1 MIPSLRAVYD
11 ELTERATEPP
21 WASRCQ
27 QLRAELIAR
36 CGGFEPDHPA
46 AAARDAASL
55 EYALVMGGLAR
66 AIGATLQ
73 DPSERAEA
81 LAIAQA
87 IPALLLMEDHAGL
100 LVARDAWS
108 GAAWLIAPSDNVGR
122 DLRPQLRDPPLVQC
136 RLVVTDAGAAVLP
149 GVVFHAADAVETI
162 RGVLARGAELGL
174 STTRVHE
181 ALLRMEHRF
190 RSHSRVKVSYAYRTD
205 ALSGPHP
212 PAQ

>member
-1 MIPSLRAVYD
+1 MYD

-21 WASRCQ
+21 WSTRCQ
-27 QLRAELIAR
+27 QLRAELVAR

-55 EYALVMGGLAR
+55 EHALVAGGLAR
-66 AIGATLQ
+66 AIGAELH

-81 LAIAQA
+81 LAIAGA

-100 LVARDAWS
+100 LVAHDVWS
-108 GAAWLIAPSDNVGR
+108 GAAWWIAPGDDVGR

-136 RLVVTDAGAAVLP
+136 RLVVTDAGAALLP

-162 RGVLARGAELGL
+162 QHTLARAAELQL
-174 STTRVHE
+174 STAQVFE

-190 RSHSRVKVSYAYRTD
+190 HSHTRIKVSYAYR
-205 ALSGPHP
+205 AEVLSG
-212 PAQ
+212 